1 MDKKKINTLEENLKK
16 LKEIGIEKISVNTHI
31 TEPNIEA
38 ILNREFEKLNP
49 TKAIGFVKIL
59 EREYGVDLSEWK
71 KEFKAYREQIKKEQE
86 KIFVA
91 VSDEEEE
98 REAGGKLLL
107 IIGIV
112 ALIIIAYGTYMFLNS
127 HSSQNTPKVPKSN
140 ISKENE
146 LKPEIENE
154 ELKISSNSKPNNT
167 LQEINKTESVE
178 INETNETNI
187 SIKEQNAT
195 QNMENNQT
203 IQNQNENNQTS
214 LKLIHESFTLSP
226 RSRIWVGVI
235 YLDNFKRKQFLTD
248 QNITLDAKRDFLIVT
263 GHGKFDIFIDE
274 EKYHY
279 NDPFKVRLLYK
290 NQNLEK
296 IDANTFKTLNRGKS
310 W

>member
-1 MDKKKINTLEENLKK
+1 MDEKKTNTLEESLKK
-16 LKEIGIEKISVNTHI
+16 LKEIGIKRISVDTHI

-38 ILNREFEKLNP
+38 ILNREFDKLNP
-49 TKAIGFVKIL
+49 TKAIGFAKIL

-98 REAGGKLLL
+98 KEKSGKLLL

-127 HSSQNTPKVPKSN
+127 HSSQNTPKIPKSN
-140 ISKENE
+140 ISKENK
-146 LKPEIENE
+146 LKPEIENKE
-154 ELKISSNSKPNNT
+154 SKIALNSELNKGSLK
-167 LQEINKTESVE
+167 EANKTESLKT
-178 INETNETNI
+178 IETNETNI
-187 SIKEQNAT
+187 SIKEQNET
-195 QNMENNQT
+195 QNMEKNQT
-203 IQNQNENNQTS
+203 IQNENNQTS
-214 LKLIHESFTLSP
+214 LKSTHESFILSP

-235 YLDNFKRKQFLTD
+235 YLDNFKREQFLTD
-248 QNITLDAKRDFLIVT
+248 QNITLNPKRDFLIVT
-263 GHGKFDIFIDE
+263 GHGKFDIFIDK

-279 NDPFKVRLLYK
+279 DDPLKVRLLYK
-290 NQNLEK
+290 DQSLEK

>member
-1 MDKKKINTLEENLKK
+1 MDEKKTNTLEESLKK
-16 LKEIGIEKISVNTHI
+16 LKEIGIKRISVDTHI

-38 ILNREFEKLNP
+38 ILNREFDKLNP
-49 TKAIGFVKIL
+49 TKAIGFAKIL

-98 REAGGKLLL
+98 KEKSGKLLL

-127 HSSQNTPKVPKSN
+127 HSSQNTPKIPKSN
-140 ISKENE
+140 ISKENK
-146 LKPEIENE
+146 LKPEIENKE
-154 ELKISSNSKPNNT
+154 SKIALNSELNKSSLK
-167 LQEINKTESVE
+167 EINKTESLKT
-178 INETNETNI
+178 IETNETNI
-187 SIKEQNAT
+187 SIKEQNET
-195 QNMENNQT
+195 QNMEKNQT
-203 IQNQNENNQTS
+203 IQNENNQTS
-214 LKLIHESFTLSP
+214 LKSTYESFILSP

-235 YLDNFKRKQFLTD
+235 YLDNFKREQFLTD
-248 QNITLDAKRDFLIVT
+248 QNITLNPKRDFLIVT
-263 GHGKFDIFIDE
+263 GHGKFDIFIDK

-279 NDPFKVRLLYK
+279 DDPLKVRLLYK
-290 NQNLEK
+290 DQSLEK
-296 IDANTFKTLNRGKS
+296 IDANIFKTLNRGKS